1 MGALGALITFAGEPL
16 YAPHFATTLAWG
28 LTPLEDQQAGGLIMW
43 APAAGAYLAAA
54 LILLMRRVGFG
65 EADAGERAA

>member
-1 MGALGALITFAGEPL
+1 MIV
-16 YAPHFATTLAWG
+16 
-28 LTPLEDQQAGGLIMW
+28 QQAGGLVMW

-65 EADAGERAA
+65 QHGATERAA